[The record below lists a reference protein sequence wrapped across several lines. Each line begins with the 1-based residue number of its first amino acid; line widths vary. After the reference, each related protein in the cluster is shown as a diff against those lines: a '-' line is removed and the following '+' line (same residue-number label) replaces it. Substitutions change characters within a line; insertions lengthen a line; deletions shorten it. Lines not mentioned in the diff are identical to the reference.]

1 MGPTKQMTQ
10 NLHARIYVLDP
21 LNTVFEDVAAGNY
34 GPGVAIDRIRL
45 QEDVGRIEELAEAMA
60 CCVVLALPFPGW
72 EIGAE
77 VNSDEASEA
86 LRRLSGRFPT
96 VAVGERGDAA
106 FVEQALRLSVTDT
119 VFLPA
124 RPGQI
129 VQAVDTALQLD
140 RRFLPAR
147 IQHAAVA
154 RQMQLLSARESEV
167 MNLLVRGRSSKEIG
181 AELEIGVQTVLKHR
195 AHLLKK
201 MGLRNDVELALTV
214 QEFRTWP
221 VHQRPGAGLMSLI
234 RPEFAP
240 VAWGNRTGS
249 GVRPAAPSE
258 GQSDGPSDRANASAQ
273 SFGKPGPE
281 AAPAPAP
288 APTFR
293 LNFRTSG
300 G

>member
-1 MGPTKQMTQ
+1 MGPAIQMTQ

-34 GPGVAIDRIRL
+34 GLGATVLRIHL
-45 QEDVGRIEELAEAMA
+45 SDDVGWIEQMAAATA
-60 CCVVLALPFPGW
+60 CCLVLALPCPLQGG
-72 EIGAE
+72 EE
-77 VNSDEASEA
+77 EELDDDEAFA
-86 LRRLSGRFPT
+86 PLRRLSSQFPT

-140 RRFLPAR
+140 RQFLPAR
-147 IQHAAVA
+147 IRHAAVA

-249 GVRPAAPSE
+249 GFRPAAPSE

-288 APTFR
+288 TFR